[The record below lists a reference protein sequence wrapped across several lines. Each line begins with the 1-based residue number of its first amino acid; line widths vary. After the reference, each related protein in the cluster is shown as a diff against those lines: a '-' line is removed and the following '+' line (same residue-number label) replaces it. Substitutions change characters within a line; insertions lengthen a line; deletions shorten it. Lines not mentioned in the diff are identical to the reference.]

1 MQPETTAVPEVDL
14 REHFKYQKILL
25 FMGIWVVAVAWV
37 IGMILTA
44 PSDMPLWENPNYSER
59 AGYTKSLILV
69 YLPWIFLLC
78 WYYKTKDAYL
88 EKIGKALFWNAIF
101 IGGVWIVLDIFLANL
116 LFRFPDPN
124 AHLVTFWGYTW
135 AGDCQTIWTI
145 FSPDCYKRTIPVEE
159 VLFYLGS
166 AALLRLLY
174 MWAAEDMFKAYSL
187 PRDVYEREAHDALPL
202 VQWNKRL
209 IITALVILAVG
220 VLVKKFWPHPYHEGW
235 PYYLFAELVIVFLP
249 LCALYN
255 KVHKFTNPRAFLFVM
270 VLQVLVS
277 IVWEATLALP
287 YGYWN
292 YKLTAMVGL
301 VAIPWSNLALE
312 ACFLWVSV
320 AWGVMFMYELSKIK
334 GLTGKS
340 WYQVLRG

>member
-1 MQPETTAVPEVDL
+1 
-14 REHFKYQKILL
+14 
-25 FMGIWVVAVAWV
+25 
-37 IGMILTA
+37 
-44 PSDMPLWENPNYSER
+44 
-59 AGYTKSLILV
+59 V
-69 YLPWIFLLC
+69 YLPWVFLLI
-78 WYYKTKDAYL
+78 WYYKTKDDYL
-88 EKIGKALFWNAIF
+88 TKIGKALFWNAVF
-101 IGGVWIVLDIFLANL
+101 IGGVWIVLDVFLANL
-116 LFRFPDPN
+116 LFQFPHAD
-124 AHLVTFWGYTW
+124 AHYLPPFYGYVW
-135 AGDCQTIWTI
+135 DGQCATIWTLLN
-145 FSPDCYKRTIPVEE
+145 PECYKPPSIPLEE
-159 VLFYLGS
+159 ALFYLGS

-174 MWAAEDMFKAYSL
+174 MWAAEDMFKEYSL
-187 PRDVYEREAHDALPL
+187 PRDEYVREAHAALPV

-209 IITALVILAVG
+209 IITAFVILAVG
-220 VLVKKFWPHPYHEGW
+220 VLIKKFGW
-235 PYYLFAELVIVFLP
+235 HDNHDGFPYYLLAELVIVFVP

-292 YKLTAMVGL
+292 YRPQSMVGL
-301 VAIPWSNLALE
+301 VAVPWSNLALE

-340 WYQVLRG
+340 WWQVLKTG